1 MNDETAAIHG
11 HDYTDNLGSRIP
23 PVYLTSIF
31 EQIGEA
37 NKSDRGVDLKYSRE
51 ENPTVRALEKALAK
65 LEGSEDS
72 LAFSSGM
79 AAINAIYM
87 NYLSSGREAIVTCEA
102 YGTTI
107 KLLQT
112 YAKFGIRP
120 RVVMPNEDE
129 ILRNVTKDTS
139 FVFVESMSNPTLKV
153 LDIGKIKDGLKESTQ
168 LIVDNTFLSPI
179 NYKPI
184 LAGAS
189 LVVESLTK
197 YISGHNDV
205 IAGTIAGSS
214 ERILDL
220 WETRRMQGTILSPFN
235 AYLTLRGLKTI
246 GARIAVAQDNA
257 LKIAKHLREH
267 PKVVEVLYPCLEDSP
282 YYQYARKNFK
292 GCGSVVSFKV
302 RGGKKEAIDV
312 LRHLKLIIP
321 SPSLGGTESIM
332 TYPILSASS
341 SLSDECKRAL
351 GISEN
356 LLRLSVGIE
365 NVEDLIK
372 DLDDALSYV

>member
-11 HDYTDNLGSRIP
+11 HGYTDSLGSRIP

-129 ILRNVTKDTS
+129 ILRSVTKDTS
-139 FVFVESMSNPTLKV
+139 FVLVESMSNPTLKV

-205 IAGTIAGSS
+205 IAGMIAGSS
-214 ERILDL
+214 EKILDL

-372 DLDDALSYV
+372 DIDDALSYI

>member
-1 MNDETAAIHG
+1 MAIHG
-11 HDYTDNLGSRIP
+11 HDYADNLGSRIP

-87 NYLSSGREAIVTCEA
+87 NSLSSGREAIVTCEA

-129 ILRNVTKDTS
+129 ILRSVTGETS

-153 LDIGKIKDGLKESTQ
+153 LDIGKIKEGLREGVQ

-205 IAGTIAGSS
+205 IGGMIAGSS

-267 PKVVEVLYPCLEDSP
+267 PKVIEVLYPCLEDSP
-282 YYQYARKNFK
+282 YYEYVKRNFR

-302 RGGKKEAIDV
+302 RGGRKEAIDV

-341 SLSDECKRAL
+341 SLSDECKRTL

-356 LLRLSVGIE
+356 LLRLSVGLE
-365 NVEDLIK
+365 NAEDLIN
-372 DLDDALSYV
+372 DLDNALSYI